1 MGILLKKS
9 LIVLSAAFCLA
20 GCGSYTISIDKGDKE
35 QPTTEN
41 TASNAAPATE
51 TKTEATAT
59 TQAAKPAQSSSPS
72 ASSTDSILRT
82 ETDNSG
88 SYVVPT
94 RDVNVRATPS
104 ISGKIIGSGA
114 GNEPLIYL
122 NEKVYTSDNR
132 VWLKVQ
138 TDGQTVGY
146 VSSRYAEVTSG
157 TIWDSYYEDSY
168 SYVVV
173 TESEANIRYNT
184 DQNDSSAVIEKATRG
199 ETFEYTGVTIPASG
213 RDWYEV
219 YSSSGEIG
227 YISSRVSDL
236 K

>member
-1 MGILLKKS
+1 MIKKS
-9 LIVLSAAFCLA
+9 LVVLSASVLLA
-20 GCGSYTISIDKGDKE
+20 GCGSYTISIGKDSE
-35 QPTTEN
+35 QPTENATSN
-41 TASNAAPATE
+41 TATPVKAETTVATQ
-51 TKTEATAT
+51 TSKQST
-59 TQAAKPAQSSSPS
+59 AQSSSND
-72 ASSTDSILRT
+72 TILRT

-88 SYVVPT
+88 SYVVPS

-104 ISGKIIGSGA
+104 IDGKIIGSGT

-122 NEKVYTSDNR
+122 NEKVFTNDNR

-138 TDGQTVGY
+138 INTQTVGY

-157 TIWDSYYEDSY
+157 TVWDMYYEDDY
-168 SYVVV
+168 SYVIV
-173 TESEANIRYNT
+173 TENKANIRYNT
-184 DQNDSSAVIEKATRG
+184 DPNDGDAVFEEATKG
-199 ETFEYTGVTIPASG
+199 ETFQYTGVTIPAEG

-236 K
+236 Q